1 MTSETE
7 KKTSKAKR
15 SPVWIICT
23 PGERGT
29 LSPWHNDSGE
39 SETYDGKDNA
49 IKAARSLAS
58 QHPGSAFRPVSLG
71 PVLRAEEVREVKV
84 TTDWGE

>member
-1 MTSETE
+1 MTNETE

-23 PGERGT
+23 PGERGV
-29 LSPWHNDSGE
+29 LAPWTDASGE
-39 SETYDGKDNA
+39 VAHYTGKDKA
-49 IKAARSLAS
+49 IRAARELAAE
-58 QHPGSAFRPVSLG
+58 HPGNAFRPVSLG

-84 TTDWGE
+84 STDWS